1 MFFCKKRRELNRINK
16 KIQML
21 QKKYNNW
28 ERGTDWTTHS
38 IEVNPYYNNLRILK
52 NEYNELLQEYLL
64 FSTIQSV

>member
-1 MFFCKKRRELNRINK
+1 MFFCKKRCELNRINK